1 MNYKSFK
8 VKELFDIHPTKAYK
22 LTNPQLFC
30 DNGKVPVVTNT
41 SENYGRSGYSN
52 LEPTELLSRGRIYR
66 LRACTGNVPIFK

>member
-41 SENYGRSGYSN
+41 SETFWALCSCITKGNNIMFGWLKIGI
-52 LEPTELLSRGRIYR
+52 T
-66 LRACTGNVPIFK
+66 RASIVF

>member
-41 SENYGRSGYSN
+41 SENFLGSLFLYH
-52 LEPTELLSRGRIYR
+52 
-66 LRACTGNVPIFK
+66 